1 MQLTPLLAE
10 KWRIVKSATRNTKE
24 QESVLMDKCDKCES
38 MARVT
43 VSGYLFTR
51 YLCALHAWQLC
62 DSLGDKA
69 GAVMFASL
77 VEGDRVSA

>member
-1 MQLTPLLAE
+1 M
-10 KWRIVKSATRNTKE
+10 N
-24 QESVLMDKCDKCES
+24 KCDQCEN

-43 VSGYLFTR
+43 VSGYLYTR
-51 YLCALHAWQLC
+51 YLCALHAWELC

-69 GAVMFASL
+69 GADKFSAL